1 MQIGIAGEIAGG
13 GSPLQRVM
21 GRLCCDGWRC
31 DAGAGAGQSKSPKL
45 PYLRLAR
52 ISPSQFWSHH
62 AVGKPGNHSDA

>member
-1 MQIGIAGEIAGG
+1 MKIGITGEIDGG

-31 DAGAGAGQSKSPKL
+31 DVSGAGQSKSPKL

-52 ISPSQFWSHH
+52 ISPSQFWSHQV
-62 AVGKPGNHSDA
+62 VGKPGNQSDA